1 MSLIHATALV
11 DPKAELD
18 SSVQVGPYT
27 IIGPNVRIGAGTT
40 VGRIAWSKVTPR
52 LAMTTVFFSSTH
64 WAQFR
69 KTRNTR
75 VSLAS

>member
-1 MSLIHATALV
+1 MSLIHATAIV

-40 VGRIAWSKVTPR
+40 VGPHCVI
-52 LAMTTVFFSSTH
+52 
-64 WAQFR
+64 
-69 KTRNTR
+69 
-75 VSLAS
+75 